1 MSRFFS
7 DKYSALTPYTPG
19 EQPQDRRYIKLNT
32 NESPYPPSPVAVRLA
47 REEAGSCM
55 LYSDPQCRSLRAAAA
70 EYFDIGED
78 AVVFGNGSD
87 EVLNFAFSAMRS
99 SVPYRSAARGLFD
112 SSAGLFCSGRNDL
125 YCKSEC
131 AYRYRTRARCY

>member
-78 AVVFGNGSD
+78 AVVFGNGS
-87 EVLNFAFSAMRS
+87 EFRIFRLLR
-99 SVPYRSAARGLFD
+99 
-112 SSAGLFCSGRNDL
+112 
-125 YCKSEC
+125 
-131 AYRYRTRARCY
+131 